1 MKKKY
6 LLAALALPLIFM
18 TGCAQEWRATRLG
31 RANLIRMHY
40 EMQFVELE
48 QEMQGRA
55 ALMRAEYEMQI
66 IELEAQSRLR
76 AEILH
81 AEAEIVRAEGIA
93 AAMQIINDDISDLYL
108 HHFWIRTMAE
118 HGNVV
123 YVATE
128 ANLPIIPNFNQ
139 QQPSAMAAPS
149 GVDQ

>member
-6 LLAALALPLIFM
+6 LLAVLVFPLMFL
-18 TGCAQEWRATRLG
+18 TGCTQEWRATRQG
-31 RANLIRMHY
+31 RADLIRLHY

-76 AEILH
+76 AEVLH

-93 AAMQIINDDISDLYL
+93 AAMKIINDDISVLYL

-128 ANLPIIPNFNQ
+128 ANLPIIPSFNQ
-139 QQPSAMAAPS
+139 GQPVVAVAPNS
-149 GVDQ
+149 NTQ